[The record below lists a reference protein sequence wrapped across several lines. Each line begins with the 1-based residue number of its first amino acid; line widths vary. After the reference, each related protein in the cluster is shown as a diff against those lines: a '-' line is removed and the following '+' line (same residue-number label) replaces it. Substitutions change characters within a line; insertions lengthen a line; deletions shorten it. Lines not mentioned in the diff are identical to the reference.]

1 MEDPLRPRTGGRGGS
16 AVGDVVFDNFQ
27 ERITIVLL
35 QIEAPADYK
44 IVEHANAPFA
54 RNQTVPINPALLLLH
69 HNPLKRWYFLTFL
82 KPKPPGIGLVIR
94 FLRRVCQCIASRKDC
109 QLRSSQLQGKKW
121 RRFRQPKRN

>member
-54 RNQTVPINPALLLLH
+54 RNQTVDKVAANKPSPPVTTSQPIEALVFFDIFETKTPRDWVSDTVFRT
-69 HNPLKRWYFLTFL
+69 NCRSKKFAKKEF
-82 KPKPPGIGLVIR
+82 
-94 FLRRVCQCIASRKDC
+94 FRV
-109 QLRSSQLQGKKW
+109 
-121 RRFRQPKRN
+121 